1 MEVSSTTSTRNFWS
15 NQLRKIFGANV
26 KLPERRLV
34 SLLLVIAIALLAV
47 GCTGRFSAQGGWSGP
62 LISEDTVYVG
72 TRDGR
77 LLALDKKTG
86 ATKWEFPPSEDDNI
100 GPVYGTPALDENG
113 RLYVGGYDGNLYAID
128 TSGIKSNANV
138 PSSGEALLF
147 STDGSIVASP
157 VVVQD
162 TVLVAS
168 SDGFLY
174 SVDARDGEL
183 KWKFKTNNKAWSTPV
198 VDRGRVYFGSLDH
211 TLYAVDLNSGEA
223 IWKFLTKG
231 AIASKPLVRDRQV
244 YVGTFEGILY
254 ALDRATGR
262 EMARF
267 EAGNWFWGAPISHDS
282 RIYVGSLDHKL
293 YALDAKS
300 LKEVWPEPFETGD
313 QIIGAP
319 TIVGDWIAVPS
330 VDKNLYIVRLE
341 NGGDKRTC
349 MLDSSVKAPLA
360 SEGDIVYVVATDN
373 SVRAIRINSN
383 GDPNELWTR
392 YTNKEEPEPRTAE
405 KAC

>member
-1 MEVSSTTSTRNFWS
+1 M
-15 NQLRKIFGANV
+15 
-26 KLPERRLV
+26 
-34 SLLLVIAIALLAV
+34 
-47 GCTGRFSAQGGWSGP
+47 
-62 LISEDTVYVG
+62 ISEDTVYVG

-86 ATKWEFPPSEDDNI
+86 ATKWKFPPSKDDNI
-100 GPVYGTPALDENG
+100 GPVYGTPALDESG
-113 RLYVGGYDGNLYAID
+113 WLYVGGYDGNLYAID
-128 TSGIKSNANV
+128 TSEIASNANV
-138 PSSGEALLF
+138 PSLGEALLF

-157 VVVQD
+157 VVVRD

-174 SVDARDGEL
+174 SLDARDGAL
-183 KWKFKTNNKAWSTPV
+183 KWKFKTNNKAWSTPAV
-198 VDRGRVYFGSLDH
+198 EGGRVYFGSLDH
-211 TLYAVDLNSGEA
+211 TLYAVDFNSGEEV
-223 IWKFLTKG
+223 WEFPTKG
-231 AIASKPLVRDRQV
+231 AIASNPLVRDGQV

-254 ALDRATGR
+254 ALDGANGR
-262 EMARF
+262 ERAHF

-282 RIYVGSLDHKL
+282 RVYIGSLDHKL
-293 YALDAKS
+293 YALDAES
-300 LKEVWPEPFETGD
+300 LEEKWPKPFETDD

-319 TIVGDWIAVPS
+319 TIVGDWIAVSS

-341 NGGDKRTC
+341 DGGGKHVC

-373 SVRAIRINSN
+373 SVRAIRVNSN

-392 YTNKEEPEPRTAE
+392 YTNKEEPEPRIAE